1 MAVGPVGRSARCG
14 SWNSVLRVVVE
25 CIGRCEMHPGA
36 VGRSKDVGLMAAYQ
50 AIPCKYMEVHVLDR
64 DILSRE

>member
-1 MAVGPVGRSARCG
+1 
-14 SWNSVLRVVVE
+14 
-25 CIGRCEMHPGA
+25 MHPGA